1 MNGKARTLLAVGL
14 VALVSHPAV
23 GQPRANEWVRGP
35 AVEGRRWDVP
45 VGYDPIAK
53 RFLVLGGRSSF
64 AEYKKPRSYDVLALD
79 PARGWR
85 NEFPAG
91 TDWGPEFGSATAPG
105 WKDEVWGFRDT
116 AGTTRPNWT
125 VYGTFSL
132 GQKYDY
138 DPDAKA
144 FTFSAGGSTF
154 RYDPAAREWKDLAPE
169 THPQKALGGVL
180 LWSSM
185 CYHRG
190 AKKFVLFGGGNVQ
203 TDGGDPGTWT
213 YSPTDNRW
221 EQLRPD
227 RQPSQRANSRLVY
240 DPVNRKVVLF
250 GGDQLDQ
257 LLADTWVFD
266 AAKQTWAGRTPPVSP
281 SPRGGHAMLWLPR
294 AKKILLL
301 GGYTY

>member
-1 MNGKARTLLAVGL
+1 
-14 VALVSHPAV
+14 
-23 GQPRANEWVRGP
+23 
-35 AVEGRRWDVP
+35 
-45 VGYDPIAK
+45 
-53 RFLVLGGRSSF
+53 
-64 AEYKKPRSYDVLALD
+64 D

-257 LLADTWVFD
+257 LLAGTRVFD
-266 AAKQTWAGRTPPVSP
+266 AAKQTWAGRTPPVP
-281 SPRGGHAMLWLPR
+281 PCPRRGDA
-294 AKKILLL
+294 
-301 GGYTY
+301 